1 LTLTQPK
8 RAALCHSASLSPS
21 QEATLNQGRFFLLK
35 GEKAM
40 TLKSFNTRHV
50 KPIRK
55 IFLFGASLL
64 LAAVSLLGPT
74 RWCAE
79 ATGFNR
85 RPVEADNSIPA
96 LQGAAGITYLK
107 EHNLYDSL
115 RAASKAA
122 HIDEQKLTA
131 SDGAFNDIFGDS
143 VAVSGSTIVVGARG
157 DDNLRGSAYVFERHG
172 GSWVETQKLI
182 GSGGSVFDFF
192 GKSVAISGSTIVA
205 GAPNRRAY
213 VFNHQGGSWVET
225 QKLTAS
231 SPTANDCSASL

>member
-1 LTLTQPK
+1 
-8 RAALCHSASLSPS
+8 
-21 QEATLNQGRFFLLK
+21 
-35 GEKAM
+35 M